1 MDAINAYLDGLA
13 TKLDNIRT
21 SCNAILTDAGFSPA
35 QTLYDL
41 PAAIDAALNPPTPV
55 EPDPQEEPIEE

>member
-21 SCNAILTDAGFSPA
+21 SCNAVFTDNGYSPVP
-35 QTLYDL
+35 TLYDL
-41 PAAIDAALNPPTPV
+41 PPAIEHSITSV
-55 EPDPQEEPIEE
+55 ETIDTLLGSGVIE